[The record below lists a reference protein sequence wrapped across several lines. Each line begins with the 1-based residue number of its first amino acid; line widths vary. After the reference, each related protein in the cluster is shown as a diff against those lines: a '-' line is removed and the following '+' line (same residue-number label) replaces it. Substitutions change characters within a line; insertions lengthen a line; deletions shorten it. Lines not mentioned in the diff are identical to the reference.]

1 MKSIKRLWY
10 KFLAAIARSDG
21 HAPGLSEDPPEP
33 RDLEPHMNAQSSHD
47 ETHAWKAHGE
57 DHH

>member
-1 MKSIKRLWY
+1 MNIKGLWY
-10 KFLAAIARSDG
+10 RFLAAMAGKDG

-33 RDLEPHMNAQSSHD
+33 RELEPHMNAQSSHD

-57 DHH
+57 DHR